1 MKNSLYE
8 EMYKQ
13 YQIGYSL
20 SEVGKMFEMT
30 RQSVYS
36 WFLCRWYLMRGKKK
50 LPFLMFDWKKFTM
63 RNTGYYALTD
73 LHRWLMHIY
82 KWNFYNWEIPPW
94 HDIHHIDLDKTN
106 NEMNNLILLTKSEHS
121 RLHSN
126 IRKWK
131 K

>member
-36 WFLCRWYLMRGKKK
+36 WFLCRWYLM
-50 LPFLMFDWKKFTM
+50 
-63 RNTGYYALTD
+63 
-73 LHRWLMHIY
+73 
-82 KWNFYNWEIPPW
+82 
-94 HDIHHIDLDKTN
+94 
-106 NEMNNLILLTKSEHS
+106 
-121 RLHSN
+121 
-126 IRKWK
+126 
-131 K
+131 